1 MIHWVDDKYIL
12 RDWDLDYLEPSKR
25 EYYKKLKSKFL
36 EILDDISIESFLD
49 YVFCNSRDIN
59 DIMDE
64 IIDNINFDEDIEDE

>member
-1 MIHWVDDKYIL
+1 MIHVVDDKYIL
-12 RDWDLDYLEPSKR
+12 RDWGLDYLEPSEK

-36 EILDDISIESFLD
+36 EILGDISIESFLN

-64 IIDNINFDEDIEDE
+64 IIDNINSDEDNKDE

>member
-1 MIHWVDDKYIL
+1 MIHLVDDKYIL
-12 RDWDLDYLEPSKR
+12 RDWDLDYLDLSEK
-25 EYYKKLKSKFL
+25 EYYKKLKFKFL

-64 IIDNINFDEDIEDE
+64 IIGNINSDEDVEDE